1 MRFQDSAASFQE
13 ALQAWRAKAVDAADT
28 QTAKD
33 GHGDSRVTGNGSM
46 KKLMLVNHET
56 YEITTVAIKLMF
68 LDVEIAANLLQASG
82 SFWTTLGGTEVNL
95 ERSLVAF
102 PVMGFKARCF
112 QLFQGASTPA
122 KLPAESQSADTSE
135 PEGLELERLEVQTS
149 EERPVD
155 ESLVAGQMLHWA
167 KKSFAVISLELVE
180 RCMK

>member
-46 KKLMLVNHET
+46 KNLMLVNHET

-102 PVMGFKARCF
+102 PGHGIQGTVLPVVPRC
-112 QLFQGASTPA
+112 QHSSEVASRKSKRRHVGA
-122 KLPAESQSADTSE
+122 
-135 PEGLELERLEVQTS
+135 
-149 EERPVD
+149 
-155 ESLVAGQMLHWA
+155 
-167 KKSFAVISLELVE
+167 
-180 RCMK
+180 